1 MAERQDGGALLEFD
15 RLSAGY
21 TDQPVVTEFSASI
34 AQGSITTIIGPNGA
48 GKSTLLRAIYGLN
61 LHFGGSLRFLGEPIE
76 ALPPNERLKRGIG
89 FVPQGRCNFPLIS
102 VRENLE
108 LGGYTLPRAAARQ
121 AFERMLGQFPML
133 KEKLGVL
140 AGNLSGGEQQILE
153 IAMVLEAGPKLLLL
167 DEPSLGLSPG
177 NQDRIFEA
185 IAALRDRGLTV
196 LVVEQ
201 NAHGALRI
209 SDTGI
214 VMELGRL
221 FMSGPAAEIIADP
234 RIRVAYLG
242 GEPG

>member
-1 MAERQDGGALLEFD
+1 MAEQARALLEFD

-48 GKSTLLRAIYGLN
+48 GKSTLLRAVYGLN
-61 LHFGGSLRFLGEPIE
+61 RRFGGSLRFLGESIE
-76 ALPPNERLKRGIG
+76 TLAPNERLKRGIG

-108 LGGYTLPRAAARQ
+108 LGGYTLPRAAARD
-121 AFERMLGQFPML
+121 AFERVLDQFPML

-140 AGNLSGGEQQILE
+140 AGNLSGGEQQVLE

-185 IAALRDRGLTV
+185 IAALRERGLTV

-221 FMSGPAAEIIADP
+221 FMSGPAAEVIADP

-242 GEPG
+242 AD